1 MIPKTRPAA
10 PGLSRRS
17 FVALC
22 GAAPA
27 LAVAAPSASEAA
39 RLDAFRDLSARL
51 TGFGLADLDAGFAAD
66 LLAALLEAGHG
77 TGIEALLA
85 GQRGSEAAALETA
98 IAAAWYSGI
107 LPLSSGPVVG
117 ALRDA
122 LVWKAV
128 DFASPPG
135 MCDGLDSWA
144 MPAFLRATDALPV
157 RAEAAEAARAG
168 QAMPAQ
174 HRETQANRAALAR
187 RRAERDRAEQGH
199 AEPA

>member
-1 MIPKTRPAA
+1 MIPKTRLAA

-27 LAVAAPSASEAA
+27 LAVAAPSASEAT
-39 RLDAFRDLSARL
+39 RQDAFRTLSARL
-51 TGFGLADLDAGFAAD
+51 TGFDLADLDAGFAAD

-85 GQRGSEAAALETA
+85 GQRAAGAAALETA
-98 IAAAWYSGI
+98 IASAWYSGI
-107 LPLSSGPVVG
+107 LPLSSGPAMG
-117 ALRDA
+117 ALRAA
-122 LVWKAV
+122 LVWQAA

-144 MPAFLRATDALPV
+144 MPAFRPATDALPV
-157 RAEAAEAARAG
+157 KAEAVPAA
-168 QAMPAQ
+168 Q
-174 HRETQANRAALAR
+174 E
-187 RRAERDRAEQGH
+187 
-199 AEPA
+199 